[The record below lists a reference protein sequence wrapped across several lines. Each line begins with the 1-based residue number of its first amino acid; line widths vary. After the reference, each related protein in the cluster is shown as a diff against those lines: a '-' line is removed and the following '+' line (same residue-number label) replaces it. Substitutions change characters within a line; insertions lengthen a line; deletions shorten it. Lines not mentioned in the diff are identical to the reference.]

1 MPGDHARKP
10 WWKAEDSNAHE
21 RRMIPVTVVQLG
33 LLALVGCTAAN
44 SQLGGAPPPTTAR
57 HMWEAGARDSAT
69 ALRLACELIQ
79 SLSSAPG
86 SKCQLERFRNA
97 PTEYI
102 VRVREVA
109 PPNARAPDFPLSDVR
124 LTKDGAHAVVERI
137 PDL

>member
-1 MPGDHARKP
+1 
-10 WWKAEDSNAHE
+10 
-21 RRMIPVTVVQLG
+21 MIPVTVGRLG
-33 LLALVGCTAAN
+33 LLALVGCRSAN
-44 SQLGGAPPPTTAR
+44 SQLGGAPPPPTTAR

-69 ALRLACELIQ
+69 ALQLACELIQ

-86 SKCQLERFRNA
+86 SECQLEQFRNA

-109 PPNARAPDFPLSDVR
+109 PPNVQAPDFPLSDVR